1 MDPDGSTLIPEGR
14 TSVVEAVSERGVEE
28 TNVSKEAAEQ
38 KIQKTTEHG
47 KTTVTVTIDNF
58 KGFSGFYLWLK
69 NAFKKDTPEG
79 FNSKRRFVS
88 RWILWGVVFGLVRS
102 RLLIALGCSGAS
114 IIVLKEGTIFSGKN
128 LKWMIL
134 AQLSFA
140 TSVTA
145 WALKRGHDSIERDAP
160 VMKMILRSIIKFIS
174 VSWSGVLGLF
184 LLSALLSSKRDQ
196 EALKAAALKAVE
208 AGEKAVEVGGKAA
221 ERAAAAGEKAVEDG
235 KKAAGKAVD
244 DGKKAAGKAAGRAA
258 RKLDEFAK
266 KME

>member
-1 MDPDGSTLIPEGR
+1 
-14 TSVVEAVSERGVEE
+14 
-28 TNVSKEAAEQ
+28 
-38 KIQKTTEHG
+38 
-47 KTTVTVTIDNF
+47 
-58 KGFSGFYLWLK
+58 
-69 NAFKKDTPEG
+69 
-79 FNSKRRFVS
+79 
-88 RWILWGVVFGLVRS
+88 
-102 RLLIALGCSGAS
+102 
-114 IIVLKEGTIFSGKN
+114 
-128 LKWMIL
+128 
-134 AQLSFA
+134 
-140 TSVTA
+140 
-145 WALKRGHDSIERDAP
+145 
-160 VMKMILRSIIKFIS
+160 MILRSIIKFIS
-174 VSWSGVLGLF
+174 VSSGVLGLF